1 MSQLIYFGGAGGGSP
16 LNEDTD
22 YEFVAFGVQDQ
33 GGVSLGSA
41 GVTNTKGTP
50 VQLTAATADE
60 WAGFDLLVFDNSNV
74 RSLIDISISGNSF
87 ATPAVPNLY
96 MRPSAA
102 GAGSGRAEVYIPLK
116 VPAASDIYA
125 RIQNPSTGVWTPVAI
140 RGRKRSAKSPPCFDV
155 MEALVS
161 GSTTHAGATV
171 SMTNSVVW
179 TEIVASTSQTYG
191 ALLTI
196 LGEESSITAN
206 KKGGLRLAVGP
217 SGSEVEF
224 WRQTWRAATGN
235 PLIRS
240 DGYRLIEKTIP
251 AGSRISACVITET
264 PNSDT
269 ASVGLWGFR

>member
-1 MSQLIYFGGAGGGSP
+1 MSQLTYFGGAGGSP

-50 VQLTAATADE
+50 VQVTAATADD
-60 WAGFDLLVFDNSNV
+60 WAGFDLIVFSNLNV

-96 MRPSAA
+96 MRPSAG
-102 GAGSGRAEVYIPLK
+102 GAGDGRCEAYIPLN

-125 RIQNPSTGVWTPVAI
+125 RIQNPSTGVNTPVAI

-206 KKGGLRLAVGP
+206 KKGGLRLAVGS

-251 AGSRISACVITET
+251 AGSRISACVITDM